1 MNAGSN
7 WLLISLD
14 CIPNVSKKL
23 HWNEADCLLNKV
35 EGFDDKG
42 ILLLYCTMYMDAMLL
57 LITIFIWRLIALPNG
72 WKSDKGILHIYEER
86 FIKYKIE

>member
-14 CIPNVSKKL
+14 CIPNVSKRL

-35 EGFDDKG
+35 EGFDKW
-42 ILLLYCTMYMDAMLL
+42 ILLLYCTTMFMDA
-57 LITIFIWRLIALPNG
+57 TCYAIAYN
-72 WKSDKGILHIYEER
+72 HIYMKADCIAKWLE
-86 FIKYKIE
+86 KW